1 MPNPFYSNE
10 FMGFLIAGGIAAVV
24 NFLSRIFF
32 NQYSSFSTA
41 VILAYLTGMIASF
54 TLNKLF
60 VFKLSTQPLGRS
72 VFFFISVNALA
83 IIQTWVISMSL
94 ILYFLPSLGV
104 NKYAAEIASAI
115 GIAFP
120 VFTSYLGHKHWSFK
134 RSL

>member
-1 MPNPFYSNE
+1 MANPFYSNE

-41 VILAYLTGMIASF
+41 VILAYLTGMFASF
-54 TLNKLF
+54 ILNKLF

-94 ILYFLPSLGV
+94 ILYFLPALSV
-104 NKYAAEIASAI
+104 NKYAPEIASAI